1 MMLVPRDDSSDP
13 YWNFAPSLGAAA
25 VFAAL
30 YTLALIGTIAQWI
43 RFKPVVWL
51 VMVIAAA
58 MESIGYIA
66 RCISTQNTTART
78 VFVLQFSLL
87 ILAPVLMAGALYVL
101 FGRIIFL
108 VVPREQRTFKIC
120 WVPPRWVT
128 PIFVGFD
135 VVALM
140 LQLIGAVMITAG
152 NGDSQDDIDT
162 FNRGRDLALVGV
174 VVQIVA
180 FGLFTI
186 AAIRFNFTSKRF
198 HDRTT
203 AHAPL
208 EGEGHEQEGFAMGV
222 QDKPRKSDWPH
233 LLRAVNFSTIMI
245 LIRSIYRL
253 VEFTEGHDGYIN
265 NHEWPFYIFDSVPI
279 FPCVA
284 LFVWWHPSLYLPY
297 LGFRLPKHAR
307 RIC

>member
-1 MMLVPRDDSSDP
+1 MLVPREESAESH
-13 YWNFAPSLGAAA
+13 YEYAPSLGAAA

-30 YTLALIGTIAQWI
+30 YTLALIGTVVQWI
-43 RFKPVVWL
+43 RFRPVVWL

-58 MESIGYIA
+58 MESTGYIS
-66 RCISTQNTTART
+66 RCISVQNTTART
-78 VFVLQFSLL
+78 VYVLQFALL

-108 VVPREQRTFKIC
+108 VVPRDQRTFKIC

-135 VVALM
+135 IVALM
-140 LQLIGAVMITAG
+140 LQLIGAVMITSG

-180 FGLFTI
+180 FGLFTV

-198 HDRTT
+198 VNDTPALGRM
-203 AHAPL
+203 AVD
-208 EGEGHEQEGFAMGV
+208 EDGGRQDEFAMGV

-233 LLRAVNFSTIMI
+233 LLRAVNFATIMI

-265 NHEWPFYIFDSVPI
+265 NHEWPFYIFDAVPI

-297 LGFRLPKHAR
+297 LGFRLPQHAR
-307 RIC
+307 

>member
-1 MMLVPRDDSSDP
+1 MLAPREEPESSS
-13 YWNFAPSLGAAA
+13 YYQYGPSLGAAA

-30 YTLALIGTIAQWI
+30 YSLAFIGTVAQWI
-43 RFKPVVWL
+43 RFRPVVWL

-58 MESIGYIA
+58 MEAVGYIS
-66 RCISTQNTTART
+66 RCISTQDTSART
-78 VFVLQFSLL
+78 VYVLQFALL

-108 VVPREQRTFKIC
+108 VVPREQRTFKVC
-120 WVPPRWVT
+120 WVPPRWIT

-135 VVALM
+135 IGALM
-140 LQLIGAVMITAG
+140 LQLVGAVMITSG
-152 NGDSQDDIDT
+152 NGNSQDDIDT

-180 FGLFTI
+180 FALFTI
-186 AAIRFNFTSKRF
+186 AAIRFNFTSKNF
-198 HDRTT
+198 IMH
-203 AHAPL
+203 PP
-208 EGEGHEQEGFAMGV
+208 EPVYGERQDDFSMAL
-222 QDKPRKSDWPH
+222 QDKPRKSDWLR

-265 NHEWPFYIFDSVPI
+265 THEWPFYIFDAVPI

-297 LGFRLPKHAR
+297 MGFRLPKHAH
-307 RIC
+307 